1 MPSLQL
7 LAARARPTR
16 TCRAA
21 RPGPKTI
28 GRARR
33 RAIRHGVLAL
43 ALVAGAGGCSFA
55 PPGTDAEK
63 NRLADVGER
72 YEPPFEQRSL
82 PEVPAEPAWPDL
94 LHRAFMANGEVEAA
108 YFEWKAAVERIGIAS
123 AWPNSRI
130 MLGYSYALGPGQMKT
145 FDRMTFSAGIDTMAN
160 LSFPSKTA
168 QDGKIALD
176 EARAAG
182 ERFRIAKFALQE
194 GLLSA
199 WADHAL
205 LAERIR
211 IQRQHVAL
219 LRLTLD
225 TARTRV
231 QAGGPQE
238 DLLRA
243 EVGLRMAEDALRAAE
258 SELAASRAML
268 NGVLAREP
276 DAPLVPPP
284 SLPPAR
290 AVPADDAML
299 LAAAADRNPELAAL
313 GRGVEGRAD
322 ALERARLEWIPDINP
337 SIAFTGG
344 VAQIIG
350 ATVVLPTTIRQIE
363 GGIREAESMLRA
375 SEATLRQGRRD
386 KAAMVVATLVN
397 LRDAE
402 RQAALFESTIIPA
415 TARVATTVRE
425 RYAAGQASYL
435 DLIDAQR
442 AVLDTRLVFAQART
456 MREKRLAELEALIGL
471 DVETLGST
479 PGAISLNAANTA
491 NPTPPGEPGANDT
504 ETDHDH

>member
-1 MPSLQL
+1 M
-7 LAARARPTR
+7 
-16 TCRAA
+16 
-21 RPGPKTI
+21 
-28 GRARR
+28 
-33 RAIRHGVLAL
+33 RHGVLAL
-43 ALVAGAGGCSFA
+43 ALVTGAGGCSFT
-55 PPGTDAEK
+55 PRGTDAEK
-63 NRLADVGER
+63 DRLAVVGER
-72 YEPPFEQRSL
+72 YERRFEERSL
-82 PEVPAEPAWPDL
+82 PEVPAEPTWPDL

-145 FDRMTFSAGIDTMAN
+145 FDRMTFSAGIDTMEN

-182 ERFRIAKFALQE
+182 ERFRITKFALQK
-194 GLLSA
+194 GVLSA

-205 LAERIR
+205 LAERAR
-211 IQRQHVAL
+211 IQHEHVAL

-243 EVGLRMAEDALRAAE
+243 EVGLRMAEDALRATE

-276 DAPLVPPP
+276 DAPLAPPP
-284 SLPPAR
+284 ALPSAR
-290 AVPADDAML
+290 PIVADDAAL
-299 LAAAADRNPELAAL
+299 LVAAADQNPELVAL

-337 SIAFTGG
+337 FVGFTGG
-344 VAQIIG
+344 ISQVVG
-350 ATVVLPTTIRQIE
+350 ASVMLPTTILQIQ
-363 GGIREAESMLRA
+363 GGIREAEAMLRA

-402 RQAALFESTIIPA
+402 RQAALFESTIVPA
-415 TARVATTVRE
+415 TARIATTVRE
-425 RYAAGQASYL
+425 RYAAGQASYR

-442 AVLDTRLVFAQART
+442 AVLDARLVVAQART

-471 DVETLGST
+471 DVETLGGA
-479 PGAISLNAANTA
+479 PGAISLNTVNTT
-491 NPTPPGEPGANDT
+491 NPTLPADRGANDM
-504 ETDHDH
+504 EPGHDR